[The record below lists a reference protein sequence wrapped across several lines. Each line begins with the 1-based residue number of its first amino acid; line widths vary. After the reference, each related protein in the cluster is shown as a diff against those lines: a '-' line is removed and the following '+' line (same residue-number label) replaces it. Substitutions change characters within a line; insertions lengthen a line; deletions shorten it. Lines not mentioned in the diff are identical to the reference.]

1 MMTQWAYL
9 LHIPERLDRRG
20 SSRHIIRFQASAK
33 RSSMMINHVLVIDIS
48 RSGLRLMT
56 SESLQVGGKIA
67 IDLPEVGQVM
77 GTIRWKDDVQYG
89 LEFSARLSRA
99 ELATTRLAGQTYQ
112 QYESAQALLAHP
124 LLAHPW
130 LGGTG
135 FRWVDGGHFYTG
147 A

>member
-1 MMTQWAYL
+1 MMNQWAYL

-77 GTIRWKDDVQYG
+77 GIIRWKDDVQYG
-89 LEFSARLSRA
+89 LEFSARLSKA
-99 ELATTRLAGQTYQ
+99 ELATTRLAGQTY
-112 QYESAQALLAHP
+112 
-124 LLAHPW
+124 
-130 LGGTG
+130 
-135 FRWVDGGHFYTG
+135 
-147 A
+147 